1 MSLRKP
7 YKTDVFGNAY
17 FIKRLLILA
26 LGIATRPR
34 YIKVN
39 KTRITGWD
47 NLKALPDN
55 NVLFVSNHQT
65 YFSEV
70 ILMYHVFAALHSN
83 RTEITRNPFYLLTPK
98 VNVYF
103 VAALETMK
111 AGILPKLFAYVG
123 SISIKRTWRDAG
135 QNVNRKVDLRDISKI
150 GDALGDGWV
159 ITFPQGTT
167 KPFVKGR
174 RGTSHI
180 IKKYE
185 PIVVPIVVDGFR
197 RAFDKKGIRIKVRKS
212 NLSIAFKEP
221 LKMDYSQDSDTILAQ
236 LMDAIEQS
244 ERFAG
249 RPLEDPEK
257 EGAQAAGGDFLWLAD
272 PIDLN
277 RPNLDF

>member
-17 FIKRLLILA
+17 FIKRILILA
-26 LGIATRPR
+26 LGFTTRPR
-34 YIKVN
+34 YVAVN
-39 KTRITGWD
+39 KTKIKGWD
-47 NLKALPDN
+47 TLKSLPDT

-65 YFSEV
+65 YFAEV
-70 ILMYHVFAALHSN
+70 ILMYHVFAALRAN
-83 RTEITRNPFYLLTPK
+83 RTDITRNPFYLLSPRL
-98 VNVYF
+98 NVYF
-103 VAALETMK
+103 VAAIETMK
-111 AGILPKLFAYVG
+111 AGLLPKLFAYVG

-135 QNVNRKVDLRDISKI
+135 QNVNRKVDVRDISKI
-150 GDALGDGWV
+150 GMALDHGWV

-180 IKKYE
+180 IKKFE

-197 RAFDKKGIRIKVRKS
+197 RAFDKKGIRTKKRRS
-212 NLSIAFKEP
+212 TLSIHFKEP
-221 LKMDYSQDSDTILAQ
+221 LVIDYTQDSDLILEQ
-236 LMDAIEQS
+236 VMDAIEQS

-257 EGAQAAGGDFLWLAD
+257 VTS
-272 PIDLN
+272 N
-277 RPNLDF
+277 

>member
-17 FIKRLLILA
+17 FIKRILILV
-26 LGIATRPR
+26 LGMATRPR
-34 YIKVN
+34 FVRIN
-39 KTRITGWD
+39 KTKIQGWD
-47 NLKALPDN
+47 NLKALPDK

-65 YFSEV
+65 YFAEV
-70 ILMYHVFAALHSN
+70 ILMYHIFAALRSN
-83 RTEITRNPFYLLTPK
+83 RTDIHRNPFYLLTPRL
-98 VNVYF
+98 NVYF
-103 VAALETMK
+103 VAAIETMK
-111 AGILPKLFAYVG
+111 AGILPKLFAYAG

-135 QNVNRKVDLRDISKI
+135 KNVNRKVDLRDISKI
-150 GDALGDGWV
+150 GDALNHGWV

-180 IKKYE
+180 VKKFE

-197 RAFDKKGIRIKVRKS
+197 RAFDKKGIRTKKRRSK
-212 NLSIAFKEP
+212 LSIRFKEP
-221 LKMDYSQDSDTILAQ
+221 LAIDYSQDSDTILNQ

-249 RPLEDPEK
+249 RPLEDP
-257 EGAQAAGGDFLWLAD
+257 ASA
-272 PIDLN
+272 
-277 RPNLDF
+277 

>member
-17 FIKRLLILA
+17 FIKRFLIFT
-26 LGIATRPR
+26 LGLATRPR
-34 YIKVN
+34 YTRIN
-39 KTRITGWD
+39 KTKVSGWE
-47 NLKALPDN
+47 NLQALPDT

-65 YFSEV
+65 YFAEV
-70 ILMYHVFAALHSN
+70 ILMYHVFAALRAN
-83 RTEITRNPFYLLTPK
+83 RTDIDKNWFYLLTPRL
-98 VNVYF
+98 NVYF
-103 VAALETMK
+103 VAAVETMK
-111 AGILPKLFAYVG
+111 AGILPKLFAYAG

-150 GDALGDGWV
+150 GMALEDGWV

-197 RAFDKKGIRIKVRKS
+197 RSFDKKGIKTKKRRSK
-212 NLSIAFKEP
+212 LSIRFKEP
-221 LKMDYSQDSDTILAQ
+221 LQLDYSQDSDTILEQ

-249 RPLEDPEK
+249 RPLEDPS
-257 EGAQAAGGDFLWLAD
+257 
-272 PIDLN
+272 
-277 RPNLDF
+277 R